1 MKGIDFTDLPQ
12 KNKSYSGANGSKLCV
27 VYNNEDYMLKFPAS
41 STKNDDMSYANGC
54 ISEYL
59 GCHIFESVGIDV
71 QKTLL
76 GTYKT
81 QNGKEKIVVACKDFT
96 KPGIVLSDFDFLY
109 GKRYHAPYIWPN
121 IYLARRPVHRLPVR
135 NHPP

>member
-1 MKGIDFTDLPQ
+1 MNGIDFTNLPQ

-41 STKNDDMSYANGC
+41 STKNDYMSYTNGC
-54 ISEYL
+54 VSEYI

-81 QNGKEKIVVACKDFT
+81 QNGKEKVVVACKDFT
-96 KPGIVLSDFDFLY
+96 RPGIVLSDLS
-109 GKRYHAPYIWPN
+109 RWA
-121 IYLARRPVHRLPVR
+121 YL
-135 NHPP
+135 